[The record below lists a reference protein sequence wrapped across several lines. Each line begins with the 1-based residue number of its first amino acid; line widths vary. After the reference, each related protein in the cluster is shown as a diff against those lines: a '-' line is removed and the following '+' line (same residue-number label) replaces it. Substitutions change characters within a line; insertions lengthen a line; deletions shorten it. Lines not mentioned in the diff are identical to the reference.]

1 MLFSKTRLRVGVLG
15 SAEKRFARSRHHVSP
30 NLSLPVC
37 KPAVGRRYAG
47 LVSLYGETAAH
58 LGLPRCSN
66 TQVKICNCIP
76 GSSLVRNSDVRLA
89 KFVVDVDTGNVR
101 RNGYETVFSV
111 VRRRDFRRLTTMPLR
126 TCPHRFST
134 PQWVVGIQDEDPFTG
149 KLQPTYSV
157 SPNTA
162 ISKYGSI
169 FAFHTAASYEMAM
182 SVLPSSSSMLIQAIF
197 EETITSGRV
206 R

>member
-126 TCPHRFST
+126 TCPHRFAT
-134 PQWVVGIQDEDPFTG
+134 PAVGSWYPR
-149 KLQPTYSV
+149 L
-157 SPNTA
+157 
-162 ISKYGSI
+162 GS
-169 FAFHTAASYEMAM
+169 
-182 SVLPSSSSMLIQAIF
+182 LF
-197 EETITSGRV
+197 EETTARLSFLVRCDPQVWPCNCISDSSFVRNGYLRV
-206 R
+206 GAGYF